1 MSYDTTFIVKYHNI
15 EQELLAKFKTNNDET
30 SEYDEQDIFDIC
42 NKLYRDELQTV
53 LIHQEVF
60 DTTKLNAA
68 LMVLL
73 DIMLKDVSFNEMIT
87 DLGQFVLGSND
98 EHAVESE
105 TTIKFYIFA
114 ILFSQ
119 QLFYITHK
127 IICQYL
133 TTNNISTELL
143 SELKHTSEPIIKEI
157 IGFM

>member
-1 MSYDTTFIVKYHNI
+1 
-15 EQELLAKFKTNNDET
+15 
-30 SEYDEQDIFDIC
+30 
-42 NKLYRDELQTV
+42 
-53 LIHQEVF
+53 
-60 DTTKLNAA
+60 
-68 LMVLL
+68 MVLL